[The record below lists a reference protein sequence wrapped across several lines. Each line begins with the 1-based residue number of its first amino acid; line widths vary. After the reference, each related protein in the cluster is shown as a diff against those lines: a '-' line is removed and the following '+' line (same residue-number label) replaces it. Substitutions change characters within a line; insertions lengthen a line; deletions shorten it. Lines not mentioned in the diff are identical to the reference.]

1 MKKTFNALSAAL
13 LAALICLTAAVPAL
27 AASSDEI
34 PYNSYTYW
42 EGINENKRK
51 AVYNRPMYETAGV
64 LTADSLKVSA
74 FTKLNDVCTDENGNA
89 YILDDASRI
98 TVLDKDYNL
107 IKEIGALNKD
117 GEKYEY
123 AGANSLYVDT
133 DGTIYICD
141 TENARV
147 LHCTADG
154 VLTDILKLPDSPL
167 IPKDYKYRPM
177 HIVAD
182 SRNYLYVLSDGS
194 YYGMI
199 LYAADRSF
207 LGFYGANEVTNG
219 IMGALKNVWN
229 RLFVSNEKK
238 GNIART
244 LPYVFVDVARGGDGF
259 IYTATGY
266 TDKTGNTWRKK
277 RKIFVL

>member
-13 LAALICLTAAVPAL
+13 LAALICLTAAVPAF

-107 IKEIGALNKD
+107 IKESGALNKD
-117 GEKYEY
+117 GEKYE
-123 AGANSLYVDT
+123 
-133 DGTIYICD
+133 
-141 TENARV
+141 
-147 LHCTADG
+147 
-154 VLTDILKLPDSPL
+154 
-167 IPKDYKYRPM
+167 
-177 HIVAD
+177 
-182 SRNYLYVLSDGS
+182 
-194 YYGMI
+194 
-199 LYAADRSF
+199 
-207 LGFYGANEVTNG
+207 
-219 IMGALKNVWN
+219 
-229 RLFVSNEKK
+229 
-238 GNIART
+238 
-244 LPYVFVDVARGGDGF
+244 
-259 IYTATGY
+259 
-266 TDKTGNTWRKK
+266 
-277 RKIFVL
+277 